1 MSKKVFL
8 NCRKF
13 INVFFLGL
21 YGKSGNRFLSAL
33 LILAGFLS
41 GLSLMFTPYMGDEI
55 WALYVFGTQYLND
68 PELLFTRPISEIS
81 VWLGFG
87 NFRPLGRFFEHL
99 GYVGPIFFSN
109 IINVAP
115 ADLYAFQRIV
125 LHLCFIFSVY
135 TFTKFF
141 LMKKEINGRYFALL
155 SSIILISITLVNSAS
170 GGLRLFPTFYTTAYI
185 IIIMCLMLILKF
197 QGTKTSIRKKAIFFL
212 IGIVAATYNE
222 LTNLIIPL
230 AFLLVFLFDNS
241 KLLFNRIFN
250 SLRFLSP
257 LFLSFFAILIPIR
270 IEIWRICS
278 STNCYSP
285 SSLSFDSTLLPTVLN
300 RVTSAIPPVPQI
312 QTNQWTEGITIGY
325 LDTLTAV
332 SLGVV
337 VVLASSMIFKGLS
350 SSIYPFYFPRLFI
363 VFGLG
368 TCIITATVLS
378 LSSDLQ
384 ALDFVGVS
392 WRETPLY
399 FFGLSIGFLGLIVG
413 VIQKLTAGSMAK
425 RVVLGIFCFAL
436 GLGSYTSAN
445 YNLKIT
451 KIYQSQQASLTT
463 NKLEKIV
470 MDSFRSDDS
479 VSELCL
485 LLKTGEVYGENASAA
500 LVQGVNNYS
509 LLRTDKSLCPIE
521 EAAP

>member
-1 MSKKVFL
+1 MGKKRFL

-13 INVFFLGL
+13 INVFSLGL
-21 YGKSGNRFLSAL
+21 YGKSGNLFLSAL
-33 LILAGFLS
+33 LILASFLS

-55 WALYVFGTQYLND
+55 WALYLFGTQYLND

-115 ADLYAFQRIV
+115 ADLYAFQRII

-135 TFTKFF
+135 TFTKLF
-141 LMKKEINGRYFALL
+141 LKKKGINGHYFALL
-155 SSIILISITLVNSAS
+155 SSIILISITLVNSAN
-170 GGLRLFPTFYTTAYI
+170 GGLRLFPAFYTTAYI
-185 IIIMCLMLILKF
+185 IIIMCLMLILRF
-197 QGTKTSIRKKAIFFL
+197 QGTKTSISKKAIFFL

-230 AFLLVFLFDNS
+230 ASLLVILFDNS
-241 KLLFNRIFN
+241 NIFSTRIFN

-285 SSLSFDSTLLPTVLN
+285 SNLSFDSTLLPTVLN
-300 RVTSAIPPVPQI
+300 RVTSALPPVPQI
-312 QTNQWTEGITIGY
+312 QTSQWTTGITIGFWGI
-325 LDTLTAV
+325 LTTTI
-332 SLGVV
+332 LGIV
-337 VVLASSMIFKGLS
+337 VVLASSMIFRGLS
-350 SSIYPFYFPRLFI
+350 LSIYPLYFPRLSI
-363 VFGLG
+363 IFGLG
-368 TCIITATVLS
+368 TCIITATVMS
-378 LSSDLQ
+378 LSSALQ

-399 FFGLSIGFLGLIVG
+399 FFGLSIGFLGLIAG
-413 VIQKLTAGSMAK
+413 VIQKPTLGSMAK
-425 RVVLGIFCFAL
+425 RIVLGILCFAL
-436 GLGSYTSAN
+436 GLGSYTSAS
-445 YNLKIT
+445 YNFKIT
-451 KIYQSQQASLTT
+451 KIYQSQEASLTT
-463 NKLEKIV
+463 KKLEGIV
-470 MDSFRSDDS
+470 MDSGRSESS

-485 LLKTGEVYGENASAA
+485 LLKTGEVFGENASAA
-500 LVQGVNNYS
+500 LLQGVNNYT
-509 LLRTDKSLCPIE
+509 LLRTDKSLCHIE
-521 EAAP
+521 EATP